1 MNAFL
6 AAFRFMILLAAML
19 APGLLFAKGEARPE
33 AMLTIANRDIVTLR
47 ATIQGAPPEIRVKRI
62 QERLRP
68 LGERELA
75 KPVTRSALVVEEQ
88 RAFVYYIGDHLLFG
102 LYEADLDRE
111 QKLSLDEVAQQ
122 VDQGL
127 AAAIKALI
135 EQGHTSIRVKGALLS
150 LLATGI
156 MLGLLWSI
164 QKATTFVLD
173 RLQTRILSANEST
186 GLRWAAQGWLL
197 VKRVAHLVLIILWVT
212 VAYLWFA
219 YVLSSFPLTQPL
231 AERLEG
237 FLLELL
243 ENFGNGIISSIPGL
257 LTVAVILFL
266 AKAANDVA
274 GNIFDN
280 VHQGRSLIPGVHRD
294 TAFATRRL
302 VGVLIW
308 AVGVAIAY
316 PYLPVADSEAFKGLS
331 VMFGF
336 MLTLGSAGV
345 VTQLMS
351 GLVLIYSRALK
362 VGDFVTIGEV
372 TGVVKE
378 MSALSTKIVNMRN
391 EEVTIPNAVLVGS
404 PIKNYTGAFGE
415 RGALISTTVTI
426 GYDTPWRQVHAMLIE
441 AAEETSGL
449 RTQPTPFVM
458 QKGLQDYY
466 VEYELYAYVD
476 RPLERIQILSELHS
490 HIQDQF
496 NTYGVQIMSPHFVLQ
511 PASNVV
517 VNKEDWFAA
526 PAEPPASPAGR
537 AES

>member
-1 MNAFL
+1 M
-6 AAFRFMILLAAML
+6 
-19 APGLLFAKGEARPE
+19 
-33 AMLTIANRDIVTLR
+33 
-47 ATIQGAPPEIRVKRI
+47 
-62 QERLRP
+62 
-68 LGERELA
+68 
-75 KPVTRSALVVEEQ
+75 
-88 RAFVYYIGDHLLFG
+88 
-102 LYEADLDRE
+102 
-111 QKLSLDEVAQQ
+111 
-122 VDQGL
+122 
-127 AAAIKALI
+127 
-135 EQGHTSIRVKGALLS
+135 
-150 LLATGI
+150 
-156 MLGLLWSI
+156 
-164 QKATTFVLD
+164 LD

-351 GLVLIYSRALK
+351 GLVLIGILPWASLTLSGDGSGLPYLPLVNVFDLTQGAGIAALLMFAGCVAADNRK
-362 VGDFVTIGEV
+362 TLHAAIG
-372 TGVVKE
+372 GI
-378 MSALSTKIVNMRN
+378 AFICLSTLAARLVHAWDGVPFEFAAMMR
-391 EEVTIPNAVLVGS
+391 
-404 PIKNYTGAFGE
+404 
-415 RGALISTTVTI
+415 STLFQMLLTLFWTVTSI
-426 GYDTPWRQVHAMLIE
+426 ATMILASRRRQRDIWFGGFGLHA
-441 AAEETSGL
+441 
-449 RTQPTPFVM
+449 
-458 QKGLQDYY
+458 Y
-466 VEYELYAYVD
+466 
-476 RPLERIQILSELHS
+476 SELQS
-490 HIQDQF
+490 I
-496 NTYGVQIMSPHFVLQ
+496 VWS
-511 PASNVV
+511 S
-517 VNKEDWFAA
+517 
-526 PAEPPASPAGR
+526 
-537 AES
+537 